1 METDPK
7 PQHKVPWVAIV
18 LGLLALITFWNISG
32 QSGGGVTYDVQ
43 PDEVGAVPP
52 MVTEFAMPARDMA
65 LPQNSPGAASAMPEM
80 DASYDS
86 KYMGMP
92 APPYYYGGTASAK
105 DTREFNKIYYGAS
118 MMARDV
124 QKLTRR
130 VETTVRGHGG
140 RIDSMSSAEKY
151 GSLSFVIS
159 ESKFQA
165 FRNELESLVDSRFLT
180 VNINTQNLLPQK
192 QAIEEQRDYTDM
204 NLTEVASAR
213 KKATSDYSA
222 KKAEIQY
229 QVDANDREY
238 EMLQVAL
245 ASADQNTRPNI
256 SARQSTLLSEQASL
270 RSQLRTL
277 ESTYLATINSL
288 DAQKRYLEQNADAL
302 GKQDEVLMEDV
313 ATVNGSVSIQ
323 WVSFWQVAQLYL
335 PGYSIPWI
343 LVFLALV
350 AFMWQRH
357 REAKLVD

>member
-1 METDPK
+1 
-7 PQHKVPWVAIV
+7 
-18 LGLLALITFWNISG
+18 
-32 QSGGGVTYDVQ
+32 
-43 PDEVGAVPP
+43 
-52 MVTEFAMPARDMA
+52 
-65 LPQNSPGAASAMPEM
+65 
-80 DASYDS
+80 
-86 KYMGMP
+86 
-92 APPYYYGGTASAK
+92 
-105 DTREFNKIYYGAS
+105 

-222 KKAEIQY
+222 KKTEIQY
-229 QVDANDREY
+229 QIDANDREY

-256 SARQSTLLSEQASL
+256 TARQSTLLSEQASL

-335 PGYSIPWI
+335 PGYSIPGI